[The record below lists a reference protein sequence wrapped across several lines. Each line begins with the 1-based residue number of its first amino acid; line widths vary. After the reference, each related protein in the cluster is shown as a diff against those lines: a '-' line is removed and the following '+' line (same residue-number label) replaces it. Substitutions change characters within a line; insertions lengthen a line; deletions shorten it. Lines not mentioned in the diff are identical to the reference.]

1 MMIKLTNVF
10 TDTKASFLQDEYV
23 QMSSVVLTN
32 SPMAQSDTDSV
43 VEVFHR
49 PANTDPA
56 PNSDACYVDLA
67 QAYLDQIYTKMEP
80 DFVQESVYQ
89 SID

>member
-1 MMIKLTNVF
+1 MLIKLIKVF
-10 TDTKASFLQDEYV
+10 TDMKASFLQDEYV

-32 SPMAQSDTDSV
+32 SPMAQSDKDSV

-56 PNSDACYVDLA
+56 PNTDACYVDL
-67 QAYLDQIYTKMEP
+67 TKLEP